1 MEDELARIRE
11 WAQEKLDAQQ
21 HIPWDSRRYQHLV
34 TLIDDMLASGR
45 QLEYRTQLL
54 RTQLL
59 ACAGRGAG
67 NVVSLDSARR
77 RAEAAANSLR
87 TSS

>member
-59 ACAGRGAG
+59 TCAGRGAG

-77 RAEAAANSLR
+77 RAGAAANSLR

>member
-11 WAQEKLDAQQ
+11 WAQDKLDAQQ

-34 TLIDDMLASGR
+34 ALIA
-45 QLEYRTQLL
+45 

-59 ACAGRGAG
+59 ACAGPRAA
-67 NVVSLDSARR
+67 NIVDLDSARR
-77 RAEAAANSLR
+77 RSRARANTLR